1 MTPGTEPAR
10 GTRDDGEPERLDPV
24 IDLPQPTGAGLWPP
38 EETQPRTKLNQPW
51 RAFVALGEVVVAGL
65 VLWAAFAL
73 WHAGVGTVVT
83 TAGDGTKLASERY
96 FGGHIAGALGLGT
109 LSAVL
114 VVDAVR
120 QLLLAVR
127 ARHKKKKD

>member
-1 MTPGTEPAR
+1 M
-10 GTRDDGEPERLDPV
+10 

-73 WHAGVGTVVT
+73 WHAGVVTVVT
-83 TAGDGTKLASERY
+83 TAGDGTRLVSERY

-114 VVDAVR
+114 IVDAVR

>member
-1 MTPGTEPAR
+1 M
-10 GTRDDGEPERLDPV
+10 

-38 EETQPRTKLNQPW
+38 EETQPETKLNQPW

-73 WHAGVGTVVT
+73 WHAGVVTIVT
-83 TAGDGTKLASERY
+83 TAGDGAKLASQRHL
-96 FGGHIAGALGLGT
+96 GGHLAGALGLGA

-114 VVDAVR
+114 VVDAIR

-127 ARHKKKKD
+127 ARHRKKKD

>member
-1 MTPGTEPAR
+1 M
-10 GTRDDGEPERLDPV
+10 

-38 EETQPRTKLNQPW
+38 EEIQPQTKLNQPW
-51 RAFVALGEVVVAGL
+51 RAFVALGEVVAAAA
-65 VLWAAFAL
+65 VLWIAFAL
-73 WHAGVGTVVT
+73 WHAGVVPVVT
-83 TAGDGTKLASERY
+83 TAGDGTPLPSQRY
-96 FGGHIAGALGLGT
+96 LGGHIAGALGLGT